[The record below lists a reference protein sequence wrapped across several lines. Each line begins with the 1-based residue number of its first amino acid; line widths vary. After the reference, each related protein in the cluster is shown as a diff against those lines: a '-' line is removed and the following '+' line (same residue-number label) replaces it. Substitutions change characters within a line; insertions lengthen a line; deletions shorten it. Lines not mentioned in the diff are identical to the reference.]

1 MPAKLAPPTASALS
15 RISPIRASPVA
26 GYHALAGFS
35 RRKINPSRATTM
47 GEKPMATTV
56 PTATPASSTPRKKKN
71 WKPSRARVEGT
82 TQRMGQ
88 RQNRGS
94 SPRNAHQ
101 RSRARPPTSI
111 RSAPMT

>member
-1 MPAKLAPPTASALS
+1 MC
-15 RISPIRASPVA
+15 
-26 GYHALAGFS
+26 
-35 RRKINPSRATTM
+35 
-47 GEKPMATTV
+47 EKPMATTV